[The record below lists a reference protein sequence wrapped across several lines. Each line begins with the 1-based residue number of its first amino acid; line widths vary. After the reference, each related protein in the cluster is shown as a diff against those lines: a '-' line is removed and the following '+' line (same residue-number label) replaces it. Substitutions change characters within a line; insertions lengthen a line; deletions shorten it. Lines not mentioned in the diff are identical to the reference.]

1 MNRETSG
8 QKFKGVVVIPT
19 YNEAASIGR
28 LVEHLFEKTFP
39 SIRSWDMEVLIVDGN
54 SPDGTA
60 DIIRNL
66 LPRYDSLHLLV
77 EKEKSGIG
85 AAYFTGFN
93 YADEMLGADVVIE
106 FDGDFQHPPETIPLL
121 LRKIEEGADLVLG
134 SRAVRG
140 GAYPRQWGLKR
151 LFLSKVG
158 GFVARFILFFPSRSF
173 FKVSDPTTGL
183 KATKVGEAYHNL
195 NFDEFISKSF
205 GYKLEMLFHLVKD
218 GVSISEIPL
227 VFQLRGEGESKIEA
241 NTPREILHTVLKLRL
256 SDPATRR
263 FIKFGIVGFMGYL
276 VNALGVEI
284 LVRSNITG
292 YLATN
297 FVNRYVPYI
306 HEILSQ
312 RSSWAAAFAT
322 ELAIISNFLL
332 NNVWTFRDRMI
343 EGLSVLKKFLH
354 FNLTSFGAVLLQ
366 FFAVG
371 AATFIFGETVLV
383 RQSALIGAIILLVV
397 PYNWFMYNTVIWKN
411 KRKV

>member
-1 MNRETSG
+1 MSKKRPADTSRA
-8 QKFKGVVVIPT
+8 VVVIPT
-19 YNEAASIGR
+19 YNEAATIGG
-28 LVEHLFEKTFP
+28 LVDYLYEKTFP
-39 SIRSWDMEVLIVDGN
+39 SVDGWDMSIVIVDGN

-60 DIIRNL
+60 DVIRKL
-66 LPRYDSLHLLV
+66 LPRFPSLHLIV
-77 EKEKSGIG
+77 EPEKSGIG
-85 AAYFTGFN
+85 AAYFRGFR
-93 YADEMLGADVVIE
+93 YAVSALEAHVLIE

-121 LRKIEEGADLVLG
+121 LRKIDEGADLVLG
-134 SRAVRG
+134 SRAVKG

-183 KATKVGEAYHNL
+183 KATRVGEAYHNL
-195 NFDEFISKSF
+195 NFDKFISKSF

-227 VFQLRGEGESKIEA
+227 VFQLRGEGESKIES

-284 LVRSNITG
+284 LVRSDITG

-297 FVNRYVPYI
+297 FVNSYVPYI

-322 ELAIISNFLL
+322 ELAILSNFLL
-332 NNVWTFRDRMI
+332 NNVWTFKDRTI

-371 AATFIFGETVLV
+371 AATLIFGETVLV

-397 PYNWFMYNTVIWKN
+397 PYNWFVYNTVIWKN
-411 KRKV
+411 RRKV